1 MKEQLE
7 KERIYLFSPFAVTVT
22 RVEIEGILFIEKLQE
37 AVSLAVQKNEL
48 LNARVALYENG
59 EAYYETQIFDSN
71 PNDEIRVYQN
81 LYWKDLVKEQEK
93 NAFDLDHGEL
103 VRFFLLQNDDKQ
115 ELVVI
120 AHRLLGDGA
129 SIAFLIE
136 DIMCALSDQ
145 KLTAKPYKKSIAA
158 DTEGKLPFMRKIQE
172 NRIRSH
178 WQKEGTTF
186 DQEEYYKLYA
196 DFWQKNSS
204 YIQYETF
211 YAAALLRIAAYA
223 KQEKVSIGAVIL
235 TAFAKASRELRHVQA
250 AESMDERVIKASE
263 QADLKELQ
271 KHLHPESIYVEISS
285 NREYKGIGDYA
296 VKKKASYLYEED
308 LPFAEN
314 AKKLDALLKQSP
326 NVEESNMIARFPKSL
341 TDSIY
346 FELSG
351 LYMSPDTEW
360 LMNELGITQDR
371 ACLAVTNLA
380 KVPIPV
386 KYKNL
391 LLKNYV
397 YVPPMHPGAR
407 RALGIT
413 IFGNAMNICLHVK
426 EDEYLQNARL
436 FFQKGIAVLRKL

>member
-7 KERIYLFSPFAVTVT
+7 KERLYLFSPFAVSVT

-59 EAYYETQIFDSN
+59 EAYYETQIFDLN
-71 PNDEIRVYQN
+71 PNDMIRVYQN

-145 KLTAKPYKKSIAA
+145 KLNAKPYKRPIAA
-158 DTEGKLPFMRKIQE
+158 DTTGKLPFMRKIQE

-186 DQEEYYKLYA
+186 GQEEYYKLYA

-235 TAFAKASRELRHVQA
+235 TAFAKASRELRHPD
-250 AESMDERVIKASE
+250 SF
-263 QADLKELQ
+263 
-271 KHLHPESIYVEISS
+271 YVEISS

-326 NVEESNMIARFPKSL
+326 NVEEANMIARFPKSL

-360 LMNELGITQDR
+360 FMNELEITQDR

-407 RALGIT
+407 RAIGIA

-426 EDEYLQNARL
+426 QDEYLQNARL

>member
-7 KERIYLFSPFAVTVT
+7 KERLYLFSPFAVSVT

-59 EAYYETQIFDSN
+59 EAYYETQIFDLN
-71 PNDEIRVYQN
+71 PNDMIRVYQN

-145 KLTAKPYKKSIAA
+145 KLNAKPYKRPIAA
-158 DTEGKLPFMRKIQE
+158 DTTGKLPFMRKIQE

-186 DQEEYYKLYA
+186 GQEEYYKLYA

-235 TAFAKASRELRHVQA
+235 TAFAKASRELRHPD
-250 AESMDERVIKASE
+250 SF
-263 QADLKELQ
+263 
-271 KHLHPESIYVEISS
+271 YVEISS

-326 NVEESNMIARFPKSL
+326 NVEEANIIARFPKSL

-360 LMNELGITQDR
+360 FMNELEITQDR

-407 RALGIT
+407 RAIGIA

-426 EDEYLQNARL
+426 QDEYLQNARL

>member
-7 KERIYLFSPFAVTVT
+7 KERLYLFSPFAVSVT

-59 EAYYETQIFDSN
+59 EAYYETQIFDLN
-71 PNDEIRVYQN
+71 PNDMIRVYQN

-145 KLTAKPYKKSIAA
+145 KLNAKPYKRPIAA
-158 DTEGKLPFMRKIQE
+158 DTTGKLPFMRKIQE

-235 TAFAKASRELRHVQA
+235 TAFAKASRELRHPD
-250 AESMDERVIKASE
+250 SF
-263 QADLKELQ
+263 
-271 KHLHPESIYVEISS
+271 YVEISS

-296 VKKKASYLYEED
+296 IKKQASYLYEED

-314 AKKLDALLKQSP
+314 AKKLDTLLKQSP
-326 NVEESNMIARFPKSL
+326 NVEEANIIARFPKSL

-360 LMNELGITQDR
+360 FMNELEITQDR

-407 RALGIT
+407 RAIGIA

-426 EDEYLQNARL
+426 QDEYLQNARL

>member
-7 KERIYLFSPFAVTVT
+7 KERLYLFSPFAVSVT

-59 EAYYETQIFDSN
+59 EAYYETQIFDLN
-71 PNDEIRVYQN
+71 PNDMIRVYQN

-145 KLTAKPYKKSIAA
+145 KLNAKPYKRPIAA
-158 DTEGKLPFMRKIQE
+158 DTTGKLPFMRKIQE

-186 DQEEYYKLYA
+186 GQEEYYKLYA

-235 TAFAKASRELRHVQA
+235 TAFAKASRELG
-250 AESMDERVIKASE
+250 
-263 QADLKELQ
+263 
-271 KHLHPESIYVEISS
+271 HPDSFYVEISS

-296 VKKKASYLYEED
+296 IKKQASYLYEED

-314 AKKLDALLKQSP
+314 AKKLDTLLKQSP
-326 NVEESNMIARFPKSL
+326 NVEEANIIARFPKSL

-360 LMNELGITQDR
+360 FMNELEITQDR

-407 RALGIT
+407 RAIGIA

-426 EDEYLQNARL
+426 QDEYLQNARL

>member
-7 KERIYLFSPFAVTVT
+7 KERLYLFSPFAVSVT

-59 EAYYETQIFDSN
+59 EAYYETQIFDLN
-71 PNDEIRVYQN
+71 PNDMIRVYQN

-145 KLTAKPYKKSIAA
+145 KLNAKPYKRPIAA
-158 DTEGKLPFMRKIQE
+158 DTTGKLPFMRKIQE

-186 DQEEYYKLYA
+186 GQEEYYKLYA

-235 TAFAKASRELRHVQA
+235 TAFAKASRELRHPD
-250 AESMDERVIKASE
+250 SF
-263 QADLKELQ
+263 
-271 KHLHPESIYVEISS
+271 YVEISS

-296 VKKKASYLYEED
+296 IKKQASYLYEED

-326 NVEESNMIARFPKSL
+326 NVEEANMIARFPKSL

-360 LMNELGITQDR
+360 FMNELEITQDR

-407 RALGIT
+407 RAIGIA

-426 EDEYLQNARL
+426 QDEYLQNARL